1 MTVFKVNN
9 RPVAKSW
16 NGLVNDLFSDFEN
29 NFGNAFQTQTSGKA
43 PVNINESE
51 SAYHLELAAPGRSKE
66 LFTLNVEKNVLTI
79 GYEDKKETETTGL
92 KTIRNEFLITSFKRS
107 FTLDE
112 KIDTESIDAKY
123 ENGILKVTLPK
134 KAEVKPEVKQI
145 SIQ

>member
-134 KAEVKPEVKQI
+134 KAGVKPEVKQI

>member
-16 NGLVNDLFSDFEN
+16 NGVVNDLFSDFEN
-29 NFGNAFQTQTSGKA
+29 NFGTAFQSQTPGKA
-43 PVNINESE
+43 PVNITESE
-51 SAYHLELAAPGRSKE
+51 NAYNLELAAPGRNKE

-79 GYEDKKETETTGL
+79 GYDDDKETEGTGL
-92 KTIRNEFLITSFKRS
+92 KTIRNEFSITAFKRS

-112 KIDTESIDAKY
+112 KTDAESIEAKY